1 MNDVLLVVVVLVAL
15 GFDFT
20 NGFHDTAN
28 AVATSVSTR
37 ALSPRLAVLIAAIAN
52 LAGAFVTTAV
62 AKTVGKGIIDTG
74 LANEKTVLA
83 ALIGAIVWNLITWRA
98 GLPSSSSH
106 ALIGGLVGAAIA
118 QSGLEG
124 VQWHGLVHSV
134 AIPAIAAPAIAFAG
148 AFLLL
153 LAIYWLLVW
162 MNPGMANRTFRLGQL
177 ASGTW
182 VAFTHGANDAQK
194 TMGVIALALFE
205 AGHLSHFYIPN
216 WVIVSAGLAIAAGTY
231 VGGWRIMKTLGQRV
245 VNMEPASGFAAQIT
259 AGVTIY
265 SATKLGYPLSTTH
278 VISGSVLGSGATKRL
293 SAVRWGV
300 AGNIVTAWLLT
311 IPAAG
316 LVAAALVLAD
326 PGDLLA
332 AALHFGHAAGPQRRV
347 HDRAA
352 LRHPLRRARLRAEPD
367 GARGQRDQ
375 RPRPGHR
382 HLLGRPDHVRLQ
394 ARVRDGEGLPRPA
407 RVRRVRG
414 HPREP
419 RLAQRRLRPLRGHVR
434 RAQLGA
440 APRRR
445 DRRGRRLDRAR
456 PRPRPDRPRALPL
469 DRGAVRRR
477 RRPEDLR
484 PPPPPAAGARHGP
497 RAQRRLRR
505 RRLHRVPAARG
516 RRPRSLGPQAR
527 AVCVAAR
534 EPVRRQRRHGLL
546 DSACEARRG
555 PVTT

>member
-37 ALSPRLAVLIAAIAN
+37 ALSPRLAVLIAAVAN

-83 ALIGAIVWNLITWRA
+83 ALIGAIVWNLVTWRA

-162 MNPGMANRTFRLGQL
+162 INPGTANRTFRFGQL

-205 AGHLSHFYIPN
+205 AGHLSHFYIPT
-216 WVIVSAGLAIAAGTY
+216 WVIVAAGIAIAAGTY

-245 VNMEPASGFAAQIT
+245 VNMEPAGGFAAQIT

-265 SATKLGYPLSTTH
+265 AATKLGYPLSTTH

-316 LVAAALVLAD
+316 LVAAALYW
-326 PGDLLA
+326 
-332 AALHFGHAAGPQRRV
+332 
-347 HDRAA
+347 
-352 LRHPLRRARLRAEPD
+352 
-367 GARGQRDQ
+367 
-375 RPRPGHR
+375 
-382 HLLGRPDHVRLQ
+382 
-394 ARVRDGEGLPRPA
+394 
-407 RVRRVRG
+407 
-414 HPREP
+414 
-419 RLAQRRLRPLRGHVR
+419 
-434 RAQLGA
+434 
-440 APRRR
+440 
-445 DRRGRRLDRAR
+445 
-456 PRPRPDRPRALPL
+456 
-469 DRGAVRRR
+469 
-477 RRPEDLR
+477 
-484 PPPPPAAGARHGP
+484 
-497 RAQRRLRR
+497 
-505 RRLHRVPAARG
+505 
-516 RRPRSLGPQAR
+516 
-527 AVCVAAR
+527 
-534 EPVRRQRRHGLL
+534 PVQGIF
-546 DSACEARRG
+546 
-555 PVTT
+555 

>member
-37 ALSPRLAVLIAAIAN
+37 ALSPRLAVLIAAVAN

-83 ALIGAIVWNLITWRA
+83 ALIGAIVWNLVTWRA

-162 MNPGMANRTFRLGQL
+162 MNPGTANRTFRFGQL

-205 AGHLSHFYIPN
+205 AGHLSHFYIPT
-216 WVIVSAGLAIAAGTY
+216 WVIVAAGIAIAAGTY

-245 VNMEPASGFAAQIT
+245 VNMEPAGGFAAQIT

-265 SATKLGYPLSTTH
+265 AATKLGYPLSTTH

-316 LVAAALVLAD
+316 LVAAALYW
-326 PGDLLA
+326 
-332 AALHFGHAAGPQRRV
+332 
-347 HDRAA
+347 
-352 LRHPLRRARLRAEPD
+352 
-367 GARGQRDQ
+367 
-375 RPRPGHR
+375 
-382 HLLGRPDHVRLQ
+382 
-394 ARVRDGEGLPRPA
+394 
-407 RVRRVRG
+407 
-414 HPREP
+414 
-419 RLAQRRLRPLRGHVR
+419 
-434 RAQLGA
+434 
-440 APRRR
+440 
-445 DRRGRRLDRAR
+445 
-456 PRPRPDRPRALPL
+456 
-469 DRGAVRRR
+469 
-477 RRPEDLR
+477 
-484 PPPPPAAGARHGP
+484 
-497 RAQRRLRR
+497 
-505 RRLHRVPAARG
+505 
-516 RRPRSLGPQAR
+516 
-527 AVCVAAR
+527 
-534 EPVRRQRRHGLL
+534 PVQGIF
-546 DSACEARRG
+546 
-555 PVTT
+555 